1 MFLSPVEL
9 SQWAAAFPALS
20 LAYDA
25 LREGRTM
32 PAVLNAAN
40 EVAVAAFLNRRIGFR
55 EIHRIIKRT
64 MQIHENRRATDI
76 DEVLEV
82 DRWAREKASS
92 FIN

>member
-1 MFLSPVEL
+1 
-9 SQWAAAFPALS
+9 
-20 LAYDA
+20 
-25 LREGRTM
+25 
-32 PAVLNAAN
+32 
-40 EVAVAAFLNRRIGFR
+40 
-55 EIHRIIKRT
+55 